1 MRDAPAASVPAS
13 PLRHPFVF
21 RATGP
26 SLGPPPIGVASLT
39 VEPLAAGTELS
50 VMVMPKRPGLAITFV
65 LPAGLEPARASLPG
79 VVRRERWTAT
89 YVAPPADGIVFR
101 ASFGRT
107 LPSALHDLRIVATVQ
122 AGREW
127 PLPAWLPPQRT
138 AWTAEAS
145 WIVAPFSLPIAPVP
159 PLR

>member
-1 MRDAPAASVPAS
+1 VLRRD
-13 PLRHPFVF
+13 
-21 RATGP
+21 
-26 SLGPPPIGVASLT
+26 
-39 VEPLAAGTELS
+39 
-50 VMVMPKRPGLAITFV
+50 
-65 LPAGLEPARASLPG
+65 
-79 VVRRERWTAT
+79 RWTAT

-107 LPSALHDLRIVATVQ
+107 PAAVLRELRIVATAQ

-127 PLPAWLPPQRT
+127 PLPPWLPATRT
-138 AWTAEAS
+138 AWTAEAV